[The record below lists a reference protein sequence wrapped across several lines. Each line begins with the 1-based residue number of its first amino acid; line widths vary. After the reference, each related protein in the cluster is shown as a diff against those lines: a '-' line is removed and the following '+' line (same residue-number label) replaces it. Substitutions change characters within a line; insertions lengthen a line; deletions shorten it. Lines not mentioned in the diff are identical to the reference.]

1 MLYYCNSFSMFD
13 QRSKGN
19 QFKRKSS
26 ENVEI
31 FFDNKKFYFKFY
43 MQKKINLKKKSS
55 QMKNFH
61 ETVVIDDNNG
71 KGFCFEMTSF
81 WWINEMYPLIFPS

>member
-1 MLYYCNSFSMFD
+1 MASYETQTMLHYYNSFSMFD

-31 FFDNKKFYFKFY
+31 FFDNKKFYFKF
-43 MQKKINLKKKSS
+43 
-55 QMKNFH
+55 
-61 ETVVIDDNNG
+61 
-71 KGFCFEMTSF
+71 
-81 WWINEMYPLIFPS
+81 